1 MYSDNFV
8 FAFILNVSITVVAP
22 ALIVKFPPDVENPA
36 LPPPPPPRD
45 DANVI
50 ESPAALVVIVILLPA
65 TNVTVSD
72 ILSATTSLCPVTAIV
87 LNTFTSVKFAPLI
100 AGNAPVSFDAVS
112 VEILASATVPD
123 VKFVAFRFVKLDP
136 LPEKLVAVT
145 SPVILILPVPV
156 IFLLFKLRFPPSSG
170 DVSSTTLEIPPPPPP
185 PPPPVAV
192 VLYEINST

>member
-1 MYSDNFV
+1 M
-8 FAFILNVSITVVAP
+8 
-22 ALIVKFPPDVENPA
+22 IVKFPPEVENPA
-36 LPPPPPPRD
+36 LPPPPPPPD

-65 TNVTVSD
+65 TNVNVSD
-72 ILSATTSLCPVTAIV
+72 ILSATTLLCPETAIV
-87 LNTFTSVKFAPLI
+87 LNTFISVKFAPLTEGSE
-100 AGNAPVSFDAVS
+100 AGNLPFG
-112 VEILASATVPD
+112 IVPD

-136 LPEKLVAVT
+136 LPEKLVSVT

-185 PPPPVAV
+185 PPPVAV

>member
-1 MYSDNFV
+1 M
-8 FAFILNVSITVVAP
+8 
-22 ALIVKFPPDVENPA
+22 IVKFPPDVENPGL
-36 LPPPPPPRD
+36 LPPPPPPPD

-50 ESPAALVVIVILLPA
+50 ESPAALVVSVILLPA

-72 ILSATTSLCPVTAIV
+72 ILSATTSLCPDTAIV
-87 LNTFTSVKFAPLI
+87 LNTLIPVKFAPLTAGSE
-100 AGNAPVSFDAVS
+100 AGNLPFG
-112 VEILASATVPD
+112 IVPD
-123 VKFVAFRFVKLDP
+123 VKFVAFRLVKLDP

>member
-1 MYSDNFV
+1 M
-8 FAFILNVSITVVAP
+8 NVSITVVAP
-22 ALIVKFPPDVENPA
+22 ALIVKFPPDVENPGL
-36 LPPPPPPRD
+36 LPPPPPPPD

-50 ESPAALVVIVILLPA
+50 ESPAALVVSVILLPA

-72 ILSATTSLCPVTAIV
+72 ILSATTSLCPDTAIV
-87 LNTFTSVKFAPLI
+87 LNTLIPVKFAPLI
-100 AGNAPVSFDAVS
+100 AGRAP
-112 VEILASATVPD
+112 

-185 PPPPVAV
+185 PPPVAV

>member
-1 MYSDNFV
+1 M
-8 FAFILNVSITVVAP
+8 
-22 ALIVKFPPDVENPA
+22 
-36 LPPPPPPRD
+36 

-50 ESPAALVVIVILLPA
+50 ESPAALVVSVILLPA

-72 ILSATTSLCPVTAIV
+72 ILSATTSLCPDTAIV
-87 LNTFTSVKFAPLI
+87 LNTLMPVKFAPLTAGRE
-100 AGNAPVSFDAVS
+100 AGNLPDG
-112 VEILASATVPD
+112 IVPD
-123 VKFVAFRFVKLDP
+123 AKFEAFRLVKLDP

-185 PPPPVAV
+185 PPVAV